1 LLAEHGTGS
10 GEDVA
15 GTSFDKCR
23 GVMGASICHPDEKS
37 QGPGQLANVLGDKA
51 LKCVGRCDGT
61 VPCGLGGEQER
72 YRTSREEELIGN
84 WTKLELGLLAGATNR
99 CPRPLP
105 LLVPGGMVTHFGGAP
120 LEPAEPAD
128 VYELKAWPIGFG
140 SFSEVHL
147 ARHRRTRVL
156 RAVKRK
162 KKADGRCIVADTDE
176 VQKHPSREPSRRRR
190 DEAQEVEV
198 LLRLDHPNV
207 AKLYEVFEC
216 QDDLYLVMEL
226 LQGGSLA
233 ELLLPNHRSPRAKA
247 VQSWA
252 AREDPQEPQAGEEV
266 AGSIEGRVG
275 LPEHE
280 ACRLFWQML
289 SGILHLH
296 GHGVMH
302 RDIKLEH
309 FIFSSS
315 DKTQAQ
321 LKLVDFGH
329 AWPLQVLY
337 GADGRM
343 VHELTIPGGVG
354 TNHFIAPEVRDD
366 SEVVAHMA
374 DRADIWSLGI
384 CLHAMLTGRLL
395 PCRTSGISKASQLK
409 QRGSAVPQEAIVLCD
424 EESLSPFAQDLLQSL
439 LQMLPEDRPTAEQVA
454 RHPWLAAAMDADLSH
469 ANTMPRFIGDLSIV
483 AEIKAMR
490 RLFFL
495 AIARELEDSE
505 TLSLRPVFRAMEV
518 QCGGPL
524 TEQSISAA
532 VQRMEKFSKPM
543 PSQELVLQ
551 LMKALLCVLPAINCD
566 GSGVLGW
573 SEALAVVL
581 LLETQEGVRS
591 WMLGPWQDSAADRAC
606 IQAFD
611 KLAMG
616 EMRITVNSLRRM
628 RTWARVKPRERLE
641 EPEDMFTELGWEVG
655 PGLSRRDFLCIL
667 HELPQPEP
675 LTDTSEPPEP
685 LPTPSRLEEEFPR
698 RSSLGS
704 TEEYVWDGPSP

>member
-1 LLAEHGTGS
+1 
-10 GEDVA
+10 
-15 GTSFDKCR
+15 
-23 GVMGASICHPDEKS
+23 MGASLCHPDEKS
-37 QGPGQLANVLGDKA
+37 PQLALGDRA
-51 LKCVGRCDGT
+51 LKCVGRCDA
-61 VPCGLGGEQER
+61 VPCGLGGEQEPR

-120 LEPAEPAD
+120 PEPAEPAD

-162 KKADGRCIVADTDE
+162 KKVDGRCMVADTDE

-207 AKLYEVFEC
+207 AKLHEVFEC

-233 ELLLPNHRSPRAKA
+233 ELLLPKHRSPRAKA

-252 AREDPQEPQAGEEV
+252 AREPQELPQELQAEEV
-266 AGSIEGRVG
+266 TASMEGHVG

-289 SGILHLH
+289 SGIMHLH

-343 VHELTIPGGVG
+343 VQELTIPGGVG

-409 QRGSAVPQEAIVLCD
+409 QRGSAVP
-424 EESLSPFAQDLLQSL
+424 EEPILLSDGERLSRFAQDLLQSL

-454 RHPWLAAAMDADLSH
+454 RHPWLAAAVEADLSH
-469 ANTMPRFIGDLSIV
+469 AANTVLPRFITDLSIV
-483 AEIKAMR
+483 AQIKSMR

-505 TLSLRPVFRAMEV
+505 TLSLQPMFRAMEA
-518 QCGGPL
+518 QCRGPL

-532 VQRMEKFSKPM
+532 VQRMKKLSKLM
-543 PSQELVLQ
+543 PSQELILQ
-551 LMKALLCVLPAINCD
+551 LLKALLCVLPTINCD

-581 LLETQEGVRS
+581 LLETQEGARS
-591 WMLGPWQDSAADRAC
+591 WMHGPWQDSAADRAC

-616 EMRITVNSLRRM
+616 ETCITVNSLRRM
-628 RTWARVKPRERLE
+628 RSWARAKPRERLE

-655 PGLSRRDFLCIL
+655 PGLSRRDFLCII
-667 HELPQPEP
+667 HDLPQPEP

-685 LPTPSRLEEEFPR
+685 LPTPSRLDEEFPR
-698 RSSLGS
+698 KSSLGS